1 MREDIDF
8 RRMPRKLAIQAIGI
22 HPETFDHWVDE
33 GCKPVE
39 GKGQTA
45 FYDLA
50 KIFLWRI
57 EKAENSRK
65 PIKKQPKENK
75 PDSGEMILDPEVIL
89 REKIMRQDLR
99 KKTLDNDEREGML
112 VDKKQM
118 EDRYFR
124 LGRAL
129 RDNLMSK
136 DSVYGPQLN
145 MVSGFEASV
154 YLRKEFEK
162 FCNSLS
168 DLNILDDH
176 NLALEFNYYFDLGVK
191 YRDIEIK
198 VINEVKPLTYKD

>member
-1 MREDIDF
+1 
-8 RRMPRKLAIQAIGI
+8 
-22 HPETFDHWVDE
+22 
-33 GCKPVE
+33 
-39 GKGQTA
+39 
-45 FYDLA
+45 LA

-75 PDSGEMILDPEVIL
+75 PESGEMILDPEVIL

-162 FCNSLS
+162 FCNSIA
-168 DLNILDDH
+168 DLNLLDDH
-176 NLALEFNYYFDLGVK
+176 TLALELNDYFNAGMNYRWVDVRVLDDQKLIGV
-191 YRDIEIK
+191 
-198 VINEVKPLTYKD
+198 V

>member
-1 MREDIDF
+1 MSDDIDF

-65 PIKKQPKENK
+65 PIKKQKESK
-75 PDSGEMILDPEVIL
+75 QESGEMILDPEVVL

-162 FCNSLS
+162 FCNSIA
-168 DLNILDDH
+168 DLNLLDDH
-176 NLALEFNYYFDLGVK
+176 ALALELNDYFNAGMN
-191 YRDIEIK
+191 YRWADVRVVDDQKLIGESK
-198 VINEVKPLTYKD
+198 